1 VEVRA
6 VSFSASVKRELCRA
20 PVGKRCCAVAEAFGA
35 LLYANTLSPALARI
49 VTESAD
55 FAGRLPALFKRAFG
69 VSFDTAGG
77 ARGGKRVFQIDDRA
91 KLARIYQA
99 FGYSIDSQL
108 ALHVNYGV
116 LEEPCCQLSFLR
128 GAFLAG
134 GSVTDPAKR
143 YHLELTTSHRKAGRE
158 TETLLL
164 ELGFRPKT
172 AGRGGTFVLY
182 FKHSDAIEDL
192 LTTLGAPVCAMAL
205 MEAKVE
211 KELRNGVNR
220 RVNCDTANLTKV
232 VDAAQDQIAAI
243 RALEARGVLEGL
255 SDKLRAAAALRVA
268 NPEAT
273 LSELAELTEPPVS
286 KSAMNHR
293 LRKLMELAR
302 DGNAPK
308 S

>member
-1 VEVRA
+1 M
-6 VSFSASVKRELCRA
+6 SFSASVKRELCRA
-20 PVGKRCCAVAEAFGA
+20 PVGRRCCAVAEAFGA
-35 LLYANTLSPALARI
+35 LLYANTLSPELARI

-55 FAGRLPALFKRAFG
+55 FAERLPALFKRAFG
-69 VSFDTAGG
+69 VSFDRSPGA
-77 ARGGKRVFQIDDRA
+77 ARGGKRIFQIEDRA

-99 FGYSIDSQL
+99 FGFSIDSQL
-108 ALHVNYGV
+108 ALHVNYSV

-143 YHLELTTSHRKAGRE
+143 YHLELTTSHQKAGRE

-172 AGRGGTFVLY
+172 AGRGGAFVLY

-192 LTTLGAPVCAMAL
+192 LTTLGAPVCAMAV

-243 RALEARGVLEGL
+243 RALEARGLLAGL
-255 SDKLRAAAALRVA
+255 SDKLRAAAALRVE

-273 LSELAELTEPPVS
+273 LAELAELAVPPVS

-293 LRKLMELAR
+293 LRKLVELAS
-302 DGNAPK
+302 GG
-308 S
+308 